1 MRAMDSR
8 IISYG
13 VQATDY
19 HWSRAARESGDIDV
33 AFFTAIAN
41 SRGARAGLREA
52 NGGGGDMKQVIQ
64 ITEIR
69 AHGSIA
75 PAQRVADASRIIDDH
90 PELLVWPGREKALE
104 AICADTGC
112 LDSPCRHSELEEGIV
127 AVRFLAI
134 RFEELGLDREYTYDN
149 EWLGGP
155 DKEAWTT
162 FHVSLVDANDQ

>member
-8 IISYG
+8 IIISG
-13 VQATDY
+13 AQATDY

-33 AFFTAIAN
+33 AFFTAIEN
-41 SRGARAGLREA
+41 SRAARE
-52 NGGGGDMKQVIQ
+52 GGEMKQVIQ